1 MKQPVVFK
9 TLDSFLLCLVLGFC
23 TSAAGQTASSFEE
36 AFQSGLASYSSKK
49 FDEARL
55 AFGQAIE
62 KNPSSSQALTNMGL
76 TEFQLGNKGAAV
88 AFLRKAQW
96 LDPDFS
102 TPKNALEFILP
113 QLEIKEIP
121 HEIQVWE
128 SLRARFVAPFSM
140 TAFLA
145 LTGISL
151 FSTGWLFLA
160 YVGRRREATRDE
172 KPYPP
177 FPVIPVIIGLIFF
190 VCLALTASK
199 IIDHQIPRGTVV
211 AEKVFVHAA
220 PDEKS
225 AQLFELYAGLE
236 VLLKVAKD
244 DWVQIT
250 YPGALT
256 GWIPRASL
264 LQTSGRTLW

>member
-1 MKQPVVFK
+1 MKQPVIFK
-9 TLDSFLLCLVLGFC
+9 KLKYLLLSMVLGFC
-23 TSAAGQTASSFEE
+23 ASAAGQTAMSFEE
-36 AFQSGLASYSSKK
+36 AFQSGLASYNSKK
-49 FDEARL
+49 YDEARL
-55 AFGQAIE
+55 AFGQALE
-62 KNPSSSQALTNMGL
+62 QNPSSAQALTNLGL

-102 TPKNALEFILP
+102 TPRSALEFILP

-121 HEIQVWE
+121 HEIQLWE
-128 SLRARFVAPFSM
+128 STRARFVAPFSL

-160 YVGRRREATRDE
+160 YTGRRREATRDE

-177 FPVIPVIIGLIFF
+177 FPVIPVIIGFVFF
-190 VCLALTASK
+190 GCLALTASK
-199 IIDHQIPRGTVV
+199 IIDHQIPRATVV
-211 AEKVFVHAA
+211 AEKAFVHAA
-220 PDEKS
+220 PEEKS
-225 AQLFELYAGLE
+225 AQLFEIYSGLE
-236 VLLKVAKD
+236 VILKATKD
-244 DWVQIT
+244 DWVQVT

-264 LQTSGRTLW
+264 LQTSGRTVW